1 MSRDALRRVAL
12 RYAPL
17 FSDGGAVLGAEKLSV
32 GVDATYLP
40 FDNRGMGRFVRNVLK
55 VWKEA
60 GVKHD
65 IVLLAKSK
73 KYLSALEKAAPNYR
87 TALGTA
93 CADLDATWFPWNRMD
108 WKAKNSAVTIHD
120 MAPFVK
126 GLPSSA
132 SERSRFLRAAVDS
145 DHIITISDFSRD
157 EIIKYAKVS
166 PDKITVVLNGV
177 ESAFSPGDPARKESF
192 LAERTGGL
200 PYCLYVGNLEPRKGL
215 SFLLEAFAAIAD
227 KVPHVLVVSDAPPSP
242 VTLGARLEALVNSHR
257 RYEVRN
263 KQSIAARASALG
275 DRLIWAC
282 RPEENLLIDYYRYCD
297 LFIGPSVYEG
307 FFLPLLEA
315 MACGAPV
322 AAARCAS
329 LPQVGG
335 DVPVWFD
342 PKNIASFADT
352 LRQCLSRT
360 DEDLRCVRESGLKR
374 AHELSWSK
382 TGAGI
387 MRVLEKLAGYP
398 AG

>member
-1 MSRDALRRVAL
+1 MSA
-12 RYAPL
+12 
-17 FSDGGAVLGAEKLSV
+17 GKLSI

-40 FDNRGMGRFVRNVLK
+40 YDNRGMGRVVRNVLNA
-55 VWKEA
+55 WKDS
-60 GVKHD
+60 GIKHE
-65 IVLLAKSK
+65 IVLLAKSE
-73 KYLSALEKAAPNYR
+73 KYLRALEKTVPKFR
-87 TALGTA
+87 TGLGA
-93 CADLDATWFPWNRMD
+93 SCADLDVTWFPWNRMD
-108 WKAKNSAVTIHD
+108 WKAKKSAVTIHD
-120 MAPFVK
+120 MAPFAE

-132 SERSRFLRAAVDS
+132 ADRSRFLHAAEDS

-177 ESAFSPGDPARKESF
+177 ERAFSPGEPVRKESF
-192 LAERTGGL
+192 LAERTGGR

-215 SFLLEAFAAIAD
+215 ARLLEAFALISD

-242 VTLGARLEALVNSHR
+242 VTLGAKLEALVNRHR
-257 RYEVRN
+257 RYEVKN
-263 KQSIAARASALG
+263 KETVLSKAAVLG

-307 FFLPLLEA
+307 FFLPMLEA

-322 AAARCAS
+322 AAARRAS

-342 PKNIASFADT
+342 PDDIVSFAET
-352 LRQCLSRT
+352 LRQCLLRT
-360 DEDLRCVRESGLKR
+360 DEERQAARENGLKR
-374 AHELSWSK
+374 AQEFSWSK
-382 TGAGI
+382 TAEGI
-387 MRVLEKLAGYP
+387 LRVLERLA
-398 AG
+398 